1 MDQYS
6 QDYINPKFEEDAPI
20 DWAKYIAAFLRNW
33 KKIGVVTITF
43 AMLGV
48 LVALTQSR
56 KYSVSVTLA
65 PESTG
70 GSKTGSLG
78 GLASMLGVNVG
89 SGSGSPDALNIT
101 IFPEIVSST
110 PFLTSLFDVDLNKMP
125 KLPKDPVEA
134 RAVMSGPLASVK
146 LYDYLTGRDEDE
158 SSWWSEFKESVFGF
172 DKDREDADY
181 LVVDESRLTKEQYFT
196 MLDLQTMI
204 SVDVDKKTAMT
215 TVSVVMDDPLM
226 CAQLADTVCRRLRD
240 FVFNYRT
247 EKERQNLEYYEAM
260 CDSTYRTMVEAQAAY
275 AASMDNNHNV
285 ILQKVSVQR
294 QRLEQEA
301 SVASQ
306 VYQQMVQQREMSR
319 ANLQQVKPVFAI
331 VEPATLPQLPVNS
344 RKKTVLMFLFL
355 GFVLS
360 FGWYVVGEEYF
371 NLYVGELKKMLKAQK
386 TV

>member
-6 QDYINPKFEEDAPI
+6 QDYINPEFEEDEPI

-33 KKIGVVTITF
+33 KKIGVVTIAF

-48 LVALTQSR
+48 LVALTQAR
-56 KYSVSVTLA
+56 KYSVSVILA

-89 SGSGSPDALNIT
+89 SGSSSPDALNIT

-110 PFLTSLFDVDLNKMP
+110 PFLTSLFDVELNKMP
-125 KLPKDPVEA
+125 KLPKDPAEA
-134 RAVMSGPLASVK
+134 RVIMSGPLVSVK
-146 LYDYLTGRDEDE
+146 LYDYLTGRDKE
-158 SSWWSEFKESVFGF
+158 SSWWSDFKESIFGV
-172 DKDREDADY
+172 DKDKEDKDY
-181 LVVDESRLTKEQYFT
+181 LVVDESRLTKEQYLT
-196 MLDLQTMI
+196 MLKLQKKI

-215 TVSVVMDDPLM
+215 SVSVSLDDPLM

-240 FVFNYRT
+240 FVFDYRT
-247 EKERQNLEYYEAM
+247 EKERQNLAYYEAM

-306 VYQQMVQQREMSR
+306 VYQQMVQQREMCR
-319 ANLQQVKPVFAI
+319 ANLQQVKPVFAV
-331 VEPATLPQLPVNS
+331 VEPATLPLLPKNS
-344 RKKTVLMFLFL
+344 RKNTVLMFMFL

-360 FGWYVVGEEYF
+360 FSWYVVGKEYY
-371 NLYVGELKKMLKAQK
+371 NLYAEELKEMLKAQK

>member
-1 MDQYS
+1 MENNNRNYNFQ
-6 QDYINPKFEEDAPI
+6 QIEEEDPI
-20 DWAKYIAAFLRNW
+20 DWAKYIGAFLGNW
-33 KKIGVVTITF
+33 KKIAVITF
-43 AMLGV
+43 AFAVIGV
-48 LVALTQSR
+48 FVALVQTR
-56 KYSVSVTLA
+56 KYSVSVILA
-65 PESTG
+65 PETSG
-70 GSKTGSLG
+70 GSKTSSLG

-89 SGSGSPDALNIT
+89 SGSGSTDALNIT
-101 IFPEIVSST
+101 IFPEIASST

-125 KLPKDPVEA
+125 KLPKSASEA
-134 RAVMSGPLASVK
+134 RRVMSGPLPSVK
-146 LYDYLTGRDEDE
+146 LYDYLTGRYKKSGWLDELKESLFGPEDEDE
-158 SSWWSEFKESVFGF
+158 
-172 DKDREDADY
+172 DY

-196 MLDLQTMI
+196 MMKLQKMI
-204 SVDVDKKTAMT
+204 SVEVDKKTAIT
-215 TVSVVMDDPLM
+215 SVSVTLDDPLM

-240 FVFNYRT
+240 FVFDYRT

-331 VEPATLPQLPVNS
+331 VEPATFPQLPVNS
-344 RKKTVLMFLFL
+344 RKKTVLMFMFL

-360 FGWYVVGEEYF
+360 FGWYVIGKEYY
-371 NLYVGELKKMLKAQK
+371 NLYVEELKIMVK
-386 TV
+386 TSKTA

>member
-1 MDQYS
+1 MEQNNQNFNY
-6 QDYINPKFEEDAPI
+6 QQIEEEEPI
-20 DWAKYIAAFLRNW
+20 DWTKYIGAFLGNW
-33 KKIGVVTITF
+33 KKIAVITF
-43 AMLGV
+43 VFAVIGV
-48 LVALTQSR
+48 FVALVQTR
-56 KYSVSVTLA
+56 KYSVSVILA
-65 PESTG
+65 PETSG
-70 GSKTGSLG
+70 GSKTSSLG

-89 SGSGSPDALNIT
+89 SGSGSTDALNIT
-101 IFPEIVSST
+101 IFPEIASST

-125 KLPKDPVEA
+125 KLPKSASEA
-134 RAVMSGPLASVK
+134 RRVMSGPLPSVK
-146 LYDYLTGRDEDE
+146 LYDYLTGRYKKSGWLDELKESLFGPEDEDE
-158 SSWWSEFKESVFGF
+158 
-172 DKDREDADY
+172 DY

-196 MLDLQTMI
+196 MMKLQKMI
-204 SVDVDKKTAMT
+204 SVEVDKKTAIT
-215 TVSVVMDDPLM
+215 SVSVTMDDPLM

-240 FVFNYRT
+240 FVFDYRT

-331 VEPATLPQLPVNS
+331 VEPATFPQLPVNS
-344 RKKTVLMFLFL
+344 RKKTVLMFMFL

-360 FGWYVVGEEYF
+360 FGWYVIGKEYY
-371 NLYVGELKKMLKAQK
+371 NLYVEELKKMIK
-386 TV
+386 TPKTA

>member
-1 MDQYS
+1 MENNNRNYNFQ
-6 QDYINPKFEEDAPI
+6 QIEEEDPI
-20 DWAKYIAAFLRNW
+20 DWAKYIGAFLGNW
-33 KKIGVVTITF
+33 KKIAVITF
-43 AMLGV
+43 AFAVIGV
-48 LVALTQSR
+48 FVALVQTR
-56 KYSVSVTLA
+56 KYSVSVILA
-65 PESTG
+65 PETSG
-70 GSKTGSLG
+70 GSKTSSLG

-125 KLPKDPVEA
+125 KLPKSASEA
-134 RAVMSGPLASVK
+134 RLVMSGPLPSVK
-146 LYDYLTGRDEDE
+146 LYDYLTGRYKKSGWLDKLKESLFGPEDEDE
-158 SSWWSEFKESVFGF
+158 
-172 DKDREDADY
+172 DY

-196 MLDLQTMI
+196 MMKLQKMI
-204 SVDVDKKTAMT
+204 SVEVDKKTAIT
-215 TVSVVMDDPLM
+215 SVSVTMDDPLM

-240 FVFNYRT
+240 FVFDYRT

-331 VEPATLPQLPVNS
+331 VEPATFPQLPVNS
-344 RKKTVLMFLFL
+344 RKKTVLMFMFL

-360 FGWYVVGEEYF
+360 LGWYVIGKEYY
-371 NLYVGELKKMLKAQK
+371 NLYVEELKIMVK
-386 TV
+386 TSKTA